1 MIKNMNSQ
9 DIENRIGDN
18 LPIRILEKDHFGEV
32 MSPAILINELL
43 DNLPAHVWTNSENT
57 WLDPAAGSGNFFM
70 AVYVRLLHGLAK
82 KIPSLADRKKH
93 ILTKMLFMVEIN
105 PYNTKILRKLFGPDA
120 NIDTDDF
127 LHSDILDKKYNII
140 IGNPPYQS
148 NKTEKYVGSVGGQTL
163 WDKFV
168 VKSLKTLENLGHL
181 AFITPAN
188 WRRPDSKLYDLM
200 TRQNRLHYLHIYNK
214 AAGARLFH
222 VETRFDVYIIQNN
235 GLNHGLNLGKD
246 KQAKNP
252 TIIDEKGEK
261 HQDIDIQMWPFLPNY
276 AYSAISKI
284 LVKEQGIPIIFDS
297 SLYDAR
303 KLTKHKTAKY
313 HYPIVHTITQKGLGV
328 RFADTKSN
336 DQFIPKILLNFNE
349 RQYPHNDYLGKYG
362 MSQLTFGIPIDSK
375 SQGDKIIT
383 AINSPAFSEIIAA
396 TKWSAFQTDYRMFK
410 YFSPDFYLDKMFAVK
425 SYTLKKN
432 GQKNGQ
438 KNEQKNRQSR
448 KNRS

>member
-148 NKTEKYVGSVGGQTL
+148 NKTGKYVGSGGGQTL

-168 VKSLKTLENLGHL
+168 VKSLEILENSGHL

-235 GLNHGLNLGKD
+235 CLNNGLNLGKD

-252 TIIDEKGEK
+252 TIIDEKC
-261 HQDIDIQMWPFLPNY
+261 
-276 AYSAISKI
+276 A
-284 LVKEQGIPIIFDS
+284 
-297 SLYDAR
+297 
-303 KLTKHKTAKY
+303 
-313 HYPIVHTITQKGLGV
+313 
-328 RFADTKSN
+328 
-336 DQFIPKILLNFNE
+336 
-349 RQYPHNDYLGKYG
+349 
-362 MSQLTFGIPIDSK
+362 
-375 SQGDKIIT
+375 
-383 AINSPAFSEIIAA
+383 
-396 TKWSAFQTDYRMFK
+396 
-410 YFSPDFYLDKMFAVK
+410 
-425 SYTLKKN
+425 
-432 GQKNGQ
+432 
-438 KNEQKNRQSR
+438 
-448 KNRS
+448 